1 MTTLSPVDGRDV
13 RRSDLVLSPAE
24 AAELV
29 RDGQTLAVGGSGS
42 LLQVPETLLAALG
55 ARHGARRSPSDLTV
69 VHVMGLGDH
78 TGRGVDHIAREGL
91 VRRIIGSHFVL
102 SPREQ
107 DFIAQGRVEAFG
119 LPAGTISLLYRE
131 IAGGRPGLF
140 TDIGIGTYVDPRV
153 GGGRMNARTTGALAE
168 VTTIR
173 NREWLF
179 YPSFPID
186 VAFLRGSSADADGYV
201 SMEDEAA
208 TSDNLAIAQA
218 VHNSGGLVVVE
229 VKRLVSRGEL
239 AATDVV
245 VPAAL
250 VDHVV
255 ITDYPHQTPITDFEP
270 ARTGRAH
277 RPVEVPPLQ
286 LDHRKLVA
294 RRAVHELEAGQ
305 LVNLGVG
312 MANGMSYVALE
323 EGVLD
328 HVTLTVEQG
337 IFGGLPG
344 IGLDSGTALNPA
356 AIVDMPSQ
364 FDLYD
369 GGALDLAGL
378 AFAQVDGN
386 GDVNVAHV
394 GGVPIGPGGFIDI
407 SQKARV
413 VVFCGTFRG
422 GGLRTS
428 VRPSTVDEDG
438 ELRIVTEGRYPKF
451 VGRVDA
457 VCFNADRARRTGQR
471 VVYVTE
477 RAVFRLV
484 EDGIELVEYAPGID
498 LDRDVLDHL
507 PFTPVIREPRPMA
520 RRLFVAGPMGLSLPT
535 RLRRTDHTKE
545 LVS

>member
-1 MTTLSPVDGRDV
+1 
-13 RRSDLVLSPAE
+13 
-24 AAELV
+24 
-29 RDGQTLAVGGSGS
+29 
-42 LLQVPETLLAALG
+42 
-55 ARHGARRSPSDLTV
+55 
-69 VHVMGLGDH
+69 
-78 TGRGVDHIAREGL
+78 
-91 VRRIIGSHFVL
+91 
-102 SPREQ
+102 
-107 DFIAQGRVEAFG
+107 
-119 LPAGTISLLYRE
+119 
-131 IAGGRPGLF
+131 
-140 TDIGIGTYVDPRV
+140 
-153 GGGRMNARTTGALAE
+153 
-168 VTTIR
+168 
-173 NREWLF
+173 
-179 YPSFPID
+179 
-186 VAFLRGSSADADGYV
+186 
-201 SMEDEAA
+201 
-208 TSDNLAIAQA
+208 
-218 VHNSGGLVVVE
+218 
-229 VKRLVSRGEL
+229 
-239 AATDVV
+239 
-245 VPAAL
+245 
-250 VDHVV
+250 
-255 ITDYPHQTPITDFEP
+255 
-270 ARTGRAH
+270 
-277 RPVEVPPLQ
+277 
-286 LDHRKLVA
+286 
-294 RRAVHELEAGQ
+294 
-305 LVNLGVG
+305 
-312 MANGMSYVALE
+312 MSYVALE

-328 HVTLTVEQG
+328 EVTLTVEQG

-386 GDVNVAHV
+386 GDVNVAQV
-394 GGVPIGPGGFIDI
+394 DGVPIGPGGFIDI

-428 VRPSTVDEDG
+428 VRPSTPNEDG

-457 VCFNADRARRTGQR
+457 VCFSADRARRTGQR

-498 LDRDVLDHL
+498 LQRDVLDHL